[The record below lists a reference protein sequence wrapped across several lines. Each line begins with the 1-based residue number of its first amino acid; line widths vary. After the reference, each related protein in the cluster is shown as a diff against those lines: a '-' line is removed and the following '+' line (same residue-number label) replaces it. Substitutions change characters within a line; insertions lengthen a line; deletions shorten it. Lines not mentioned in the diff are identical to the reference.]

1 MKKLLLPIITLALAV
16 SCQEAELTPIIDVDD
31 YCLYG
36 TMESMN
42 ETKTSMD
49 EHNNI
54 LWSEGDQLVALD
66 VTGQEQVDSRFHS
79 RGNRNGG

>member
-42 ETKTSMD
+42 QTKTSMD

-54 LWSEGDQLVALD
+54 LATGLKGEQLRQFLL
-66 VTGQEQVDSRFHS
+66 E
-79 RGNRNGG
+79 NL